1 MGKGQFDEK
10 QLNSA
15 FIMKWVIGRTI
26 VEALPQR
33 LQYEI
38 AIAPVVD
45 LSVDL

>member
-15 FIMKWVIGRTI
+15 FILKWVLGRTI

-33 LQYEI
+33 LEYGL